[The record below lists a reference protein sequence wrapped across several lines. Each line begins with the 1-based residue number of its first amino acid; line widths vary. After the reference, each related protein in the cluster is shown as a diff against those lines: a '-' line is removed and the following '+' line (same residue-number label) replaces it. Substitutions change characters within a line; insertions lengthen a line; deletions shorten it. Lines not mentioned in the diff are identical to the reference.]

1 MTLVN
6 LNDNILPLV
15 PNIVNGSS
23 SGDPNPLVTVQQYQ
37 SVTTDFLSSTN
48 DIEEAITEAVED
60 LSREC
65 KRTFLYGNYTE
76 SQYLYANG
84 MVYPSATPIDVN
96 QAVYSGD
103 PVPIYDPDTDNT
115 GSSIIQGDGVWVGWF
130 APLPWMPFYTG
141 VVPPQTIVTY
151 WGGFTQSSLPARLK
165 RVICTIAWY
174 RLNPVAL
181 LGMPGGVRSMSVGGV
196 SIAGDLSSFMDSD
209 PALRRAIKKWRHP
222 QTNWQC

>member
-1 MTLVN
+1 MSLVN
-6 LNDNILPLV
+6 LNDNVIPLV
-15 PNIVNGSS
+15 PNDVAGSP
-23 SGDPNPLVTVQQYQ
+23 DPNPLVSVQQYQ
-37 SVTTDFLSSTN
+37 AVTN
-48 DIEEAITEAVED
+48 DILSGTNDVED
-60 LSREC
+60 MIAEVIIDVCKEC
-65 KRTFLYGNYTE
+65 RRTLLYGEYTE

-96 QAVYSGD
+96 KAVYSGD

-151 WGGFTQSSLPARLK
+151 WGGWTQTTLPPRLK
-165 RVICTIAWY
+165 RVICTIAYY
-174 RLNPVAL
+174 RLNPVSL

-196 SIAGDLSSFMDSD
+196 SIAGDLSSFMDMD
-209 PALRRAIKKWRHP
+209 PGVRRELRKWRHP
-222 QTNWQC
+222 QTNWQV